1 MKMILITIIITQFA
15 FSQNCVGDCN
25 NGNGKFFLPNG
36 DTLEGTF
43 KDGYLIQG
51 KYFFKSTNSWFEGE
65 WDGNEYV
72 EGTLYNGRNGDT
84 SEGTFKDGKLIQ
96 GKYFFKSTNS
106 WFEGEW
112 DGNEYVEGTFY
123 NGRNGDTS
131 EGTFK
136 DGKLFDGTTVTK
148 NEKGSK
154 CYNRYKNGLIIDGTV
169 LEKYKD
175 GKECYF
181 KYKNGIKLKRIC
193 NYENNYNKKDIVSGP
208 SSTQLNLQTFIN
220 GPKAHYLYLEINNK
234 KVKFHFDT
242 GCSDFTM
249 NVSQWNE
256 LRRNLDYEDLKL
268 SGTSV
273 AIGADYNTKYYKIL
287 EPIKIGPYYVKNV
300 IVGVIQI
307 KSSKNKKVDAD
318 NLIGLGFFNK
328 FSNVIWNMS
337 EETIKLYF

>member
-112 DGNEYVEGTFY
+112 DGNEYVEG
-123 NGRNGDTS
+123 
-131 EGTFK
+131 
-136 DGKLFDGTTVTK
+136 
-148 NEKGSK
+148 
-154 CYNRYKNGLIIDGTV
+154 
-169 LEKYKD
+169 
-175 GKECYF
+175 
-181 KYKNGIKLKRIC
+181 
-193 NYENNYNKKDIVSGP
+193 
-208 SSTQLNLQTFIN
+208 
-220 GPKAHYLYLEINNK
+220 
-234 KVKFHFDT
+234 
-242 GCSDFTM
+242 
-249 NVSQWNE
+249 
-256 LRRNLDYEDLKL
+256 
-268 SGTSV
+268 
-273 AIGADYNTKYYKIL
+273 
-287 EPIKIGPYYVKNV
+287 
-300 IVGVIQI
+300 
-307 KSSKNKKVDAD
+307 
-318 NLIGLGFFNK
+318 
-328 FSNVIWNMS
+328 
-337 EETIKLYF
+337 